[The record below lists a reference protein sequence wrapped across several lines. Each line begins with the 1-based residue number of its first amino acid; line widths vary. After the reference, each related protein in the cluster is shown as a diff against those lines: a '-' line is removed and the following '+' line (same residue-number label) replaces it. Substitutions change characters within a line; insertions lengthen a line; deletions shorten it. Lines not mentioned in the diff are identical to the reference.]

1 MTAEM
6 ESPGNEAWVKER
18 CVTRRRFIAYYR
30 VSTRAQG
37 RSGLGLEAQQAAVGR
52 FLQSASGDLF
62 AEFTEVESGT
72 KAVRPQ
78 FNEALRLCRIFSAV
92 LVIAKLD
99 RLARNVALI
108 AQLMESGV
116 EFVAADFPQA
126 NHSRSIFSRPSRSMR
141 PSSSRSASKRRSSP
155 QRRAAWSGEAT
166 GMRQPRIWT
175 KLGALAT
182 KDESAGPRRAR

>member
-1 MTAEM
+1 M
-6 ESPGNEAWVKER
+6 ESLGNDAWVKEDGGP
-18 CVTRRRFIAYYR
+18 RRRFIAYYR

-37 RSGLGLEAQQAAVGR
+37 RSGLGLEAQQSAVNR
-52 FLQSASGDLF
+52 FLQSTSGELF
-62 AEFTEVESGT
+62 AEFTEVESGK
-72 KAVRPQ
+72 KAARPQ

-126 NHSRSIFSRPSRSMR
+126 NQLTIHILAAIAVARQSGWEGSDNQDGHFGGRGEEMIV
-141 PSSSRSASKRRSSP
+141 AARR
-155 QRRAAWSGEAT
+155 
-166 GMRQPRIWT
+166 
-175 KLGALAT
+175 
-182 KDESAGPRRAR
+182 

>member
-1 MTAEM
+1 M
-6 ESPGNEAWVKER
+6 EPLGDDAWVKEDSGP
-18 CVTRRRFIAYYR
+18 RRRFIAYYR

-52 FLQSASGDLF
+52 FLQSTSGDLF

-72 KAVRPQ
+72 KAARPQ
-78 FNEALRLCRIFSAV
+78 FNEALRLCRIFSAI

-126 NHSRSIFSRPSRSMR
+126 NRPHDPYSRGHRGIRGQTNIGARQSRSDVIWKCGNSPKCLPDIWMRLDAWATWGGSDAPRP
-141 PSSSRSASKRRSSP
+141 P
-155 QRRAAWSGEAT
+155 Q
-166 GMRQPRIWT
+166 
-175 KLGALAT
+175 
-182 KDESAGPRRAR
+182 

>member
-1 MTAEM
+1 L
-6 ESPGNEAWVKER
+6 ESPGNEAWVKEDGGP
-18 CVTRRRFIAYYR
+18 RRRSIAYYR

-72 KAVRPQ
+72 KAARPQ

-108 AQLMESGV
+108 SRAK
-116 EFVAADFPQA
+116 PQRA
-126 NHSRSIFSRPSRSMR
+126 
-141 PSSSRSASKRRSSP
+141 RRSRGA
-155 QRRAAWSGEAT
+155 RRAQWLCHAQEAH
-166 GMRQPRIWT
+166 GARIM
-175 KLGALAT
+175 
-182 KDESAGPRRAR
+182 AG